1 MKKLILIRH
10 AKSSW
15 DKPWQNDH
23 DRPLADRG
31 LRDAPIM
38 AKRLKKRGIHPDRIL
53 SSSALRAIE
62 TAKITAQELSYPEE
76 KIECEKNLFHA
87 SPNMI
92 LKYIHQQ
99 KDSHDTLFLIGHNP
113 GMNELINELGID
125 LDNLPT
131 CGHIGFKLDAKSW
144 SELNR
149 KTVQF
154 WFIDYPKKKD

>member
-23 DRPLADRG
+23 DRPLAERG
-31 LRDAPIM
+31 LRDAPEM
-38 AKRLKKRGIHPDRIL
+38 AKRLKKRGIQPEIIL
-53 SSSALRAIE
+53 SSTALRAIQ
-62 TAKITAQELSYPEE
+62 TAKITAQELNFPEE
-76 KIECEKNLFHA
+76 KIETEKNLFHA

-92 LKYIHQQ
+92 LKIIHMQ
-99 KDSHDTLFLIGHNP
+99 KDTHDTLFVFGHNP
-113 GMNELINELGID
+113 GLNELINELGVD

-131 CGHIGFKLDAKSW
+131 SGQIGFKLDAESW

-149 KTVQF
+149 KNVQF
-154 WFIDYPKKKD
+154 WFIDYPKKGD

>member
-31 LRDAPIM
+31 LRDAQKM
-38 AKRLKKRGIHPDRIL
+38 AKRLKKRGIHPDIIL
-53 SSSALRAIE
+53 SSTALRAIQ
-62 TAKITAQELSYPEE
+62 TAQITAQELSYPEE

-92 LKYIHQQ
+92 LKCIHQQ